1 MTISISH
8 EPQTVDVVVVGAGLS
23 GLRAAVDIHEA
34 GYSVVVLE
42 ANDRVGGKT
51 LSVNASHLGGKVD
64 LGAAWLNDTNQSEM
78 YKLAQE
84 FNFDLIK
91 QRATGLNLHQQRDG
105 KVVKLKHG
113 TGLSLPSGA
122 AEVIQ
127 ELVEKLNKWADE
139 IDPEDPAKHPQAKTL
154 DSMTFSQLCVKY
166 LGPKLGPPVGD
177 AATSP
182 LLGVGPDE
190 VSALFMVDLVH
201 SGTGLENLASDGKD
215 GGQYLRNRQGLD
227 LSEEAFNKPL
237 ANKKTGNET
246 FSIQLASKLPEKAV
260 KLRSPAKTIR
270 QGLNRILIET
280 ANPGQTFLAKR
291 VVVSVPTCLYSSIT
305 FEPPL
310 PHNKKTLSDS
320 TALGYYSKAIFVF
333 EKPWWR
339 EAGFSG
345 IVECETG
352 PIHFSRDTCSVE
364 DGQYSITCFVVG
376 DRGREWSKWSS
387 AERRRIV
394 SEQLRA
400 VFSAVD
406 VSTPEPVNIIIQ
418 EWTKQPWIWGAPSPV
433 MMPGTLTSDS
443 GKALRAAVGRLH
455 FVGTETAL
463 VWKGYMEGAVRSGR
477 RGAEEVLRAFEE
489 EAQT

>member
-1 MTISISH
+1 MTISNSH
-8 EPQTVDVVVVGAGLS
+8 KPETVDVVVVGAGLS

-42 ANDRVGGKT
+42 ADDRVGGKT
-51 LSVNASHLGGKVD
+51 LSVNASHLGGRVD

-91 QRATGLNLHQQRDG
+91 QRATGLNLHQQVDG

-113 TGLSLPSGA
+113 AGLSLPSDA
-122 AEVIQ
+122 AGVIQ
-127 ELVEKLNKWADE
+127 KLMEKLSKWADE
-139 IDPEDPAKHPQAKTL
+139 IDPEDPAKLPQAKTL
-154 DSMTFSQLCVKY
+154 DSMTFGQLCVKY
-166 LGPKLGPPVGD
+166 LGPELGPPVGD

-190 VSALFMVDLVH
+190 VSALFMVDYIH

-215 GGQYLRNRQGLD
+215 GGQYLRNRQG
-227 LSEEAFNKPL
+227 NQ
-237 ANKKTGNET
+237 T
-246 FSIQLASKLPEKAV
+246 FSIRLASKLPETAV
-260 KLRSPAKTIR
+260 KLRSPVKAVR
-270 QGLNRILIET
+270 QGSDGIFIET
-280 ANPGQTFLAKR
+280 ANPGQTYLAKR

-310 PHNKKTLSDS
+310 PNNKKTLSDS

-394 SEQLRA
+394 SEQFKG
-400 VFSAVD
+400 VFSAVH
-406 VSTPEPVNIIIQ
+406 VNAPEPVNIIIQ

-477 RGAEEVLRAFEE
+477 RGANEVLQAFEE